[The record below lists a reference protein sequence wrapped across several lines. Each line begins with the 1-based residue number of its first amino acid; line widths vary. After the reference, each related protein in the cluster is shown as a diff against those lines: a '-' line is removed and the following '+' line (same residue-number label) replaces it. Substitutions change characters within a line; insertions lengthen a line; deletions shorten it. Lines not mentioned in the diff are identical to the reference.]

1 MSLESEKIDTKYYK
15 TKHNLNKPYCD
26 KTFRNNLRNNDPNHT
41 HNENKMIDFNP
52 KSRKCKEQTSHIFS
66 GEEPNKIKYSN
77 RKNFY
82 VLSNIL
88 FNDNY
93 VEKNP
98 KINNEKKLRYIME
111 QKWKNENKQLYS
123 DEFII
128 SKERQK
134 RLDQKI
140 KDNFSNNPIQV
151 LTPEQNKLLNEQE
164 KKKNNRRAEAYNHI
178 LNSERFQKTFKNF
191 RKENNNNN
199 NYLINNKITNDDF
212 NITQKANLLNKN
224 ENNERPYF
232 GRKHFRHA
240 SCGSGSAFT
249 YM

>member
-1 MSLESEKIDTKYYK
+1 MSSEKDKSSTNFFK
-15 TKHNLNKPYCD
+15 TKHNLNKAFCD
-26 KTFRNNLRNNDPNHT
+26 KTFKNNLRNDDPSHI
-41 HNENKMIDFNP
+41 HNEIKMIDFNP
-52 KSRKCKEQTSHIFS
+52 KIRKCKEQTSHIFS
-66 GEEPNKIKYSN
+66 GEEPNKIKYSH
-77 RKNFY
+77 RQNFY
-82 VLSNIL
+82 VPSNII
-88 FNDNY
+88 FNDDY

-111 QKWKNENKQLYS
+111 KKWKDESKKLYS
-123 DEFII
+123 DELII

-134 RLDQKI
+134 RLDRKI
-140 KDNFSNNPIQV
+140 KDNFIVNPIKV
-151 LTPEQNKLLNEQE
+151 LTKEQSKKLNEEE
-164 KKKNNRRAEAYNHI
+164 KIKNNRHAIAYNHI
-178 LNSERFQKTFKNF
+178 LNSERFQRTLKGIQRDNFNDKNY
-191 RKENNNNN
+191 NNN
-199 NYLINNKITNDDF
+199 KVTNDDF

>member
-1 MSLESEKIDTKYYK
+1 MSSEKDKSSTNFFK
-15 TKHNLNKPYCD
+15 TKHNLNKAFCD
-26 KTFRNNLRNNDPNHT
+26 KTFKNNLRNDDPSHI
-41 HNENKMIDFNP
+41 HNEIKMIDFNP
-52 KSRKCKEQTSHIFS
+52 KIRKCKEQTSHIFS
-66 GEEPNKIKYSN
+66 GEEPNKIKYSH
-77 RKNFY
+77 RQNFY
-82 VLSNIL
+82 VPSNII
-88 FNDNY
+88 FNDDY

-111 QKWKNENKQLYS
+111 KKWKDESKKLYS
-123 DEFII
+123 DELII

-134 RLDQKI
+134 RLDRKI
-140 KDNFSNNPIQV
+140 KDNFIVNPIKV
-151 LTPEQNKLLNEQE
+151 LTKEQSKKLNEEE
-164 KKKNNRRAEAYNHI
+164 KIKNNRRAEAYNHI